1 MKLEESLKL
10 QIESWFK
17 YSHNLWLSSVGNCK
31 RPERPEYIIIDGM
44 KCIPSCMY
52 SDIDNNKTI
61 ITYNNIETCIDFK
74 IEYEGLNII
83 ECI

>member
-1 MKLEESLKL
+1 MKLQESLKL
-10 QIESWFK
+10 QIEAWFK
-17 YSHNLWLSSVGNCK
+17 YSHNLLLILTGNFK

-44 KCIPSCMY
+44 KFIASCVY

-61 ITYNNIETCIDFK
+61 ITYKNVETGIDFK